1 MVEDHTLSTIMARV
15 SIAEGPLC
23 IVTTMADKRVF
34 VECSTIDA
42 EGAGMSRLLAL
53 FCVHLTASPI
63 YFI

>member
-1 MVEDHTLSTIMARV
+1 MARV